1 MKSLFR
7 TFMLMTACLMLG
19 ILQPAFT
26 AGKLLAATMDSKS
39 LLVHINQKYSVSQR
53 IMQDY
58 KSFLNSLDKQNK
70 KPEQYEKDAERM
82 LDEILDFYA
91 AQALRPLIIEAN
103 RMLAEEK
110 YSILANSQ
118 SFSIRDVFLSGSDA
132 RQMPPGVATQETRTS
147 DLHAAFMRPLYF
159 TSLRV
164 DDITPRIKAT
174 LDQYFAK
181 FPLISFSQRDQF
193 KPVTREE
200 KQ

>member
-1 MKSLFR
+1 
-7 TFMLMTACLMLG
+7 MLITVYFAFGTA
-19 ILQPAFT
+19 QPALT
-26 AGKLLAATMDSKS
+26 AEKPMAATMDSKS
-39 LLVHINQKYSVSQR
+39 LIIHINQKYSVSQK

-58 KSFLNSLDKQNK
+58 HNFLNSFDKQNK
-70 KPEQYEKDAERM
+70 KPGQYEKDAEKL

-91 AQALRPLIIEAN
+91 AQALRPLVIEAN
-103 RMLAEEK
+103 RILAEEK

-118 SFSIRDVFLSGSDA
+118 SFRIRDVFLSGSDA
-132 RQMPPGVATQETRTS
+132 RQLPPVIAAPDNRTN

-174 LDQYFAK
+174 LDQYFVK
-181 FPLISFSQRDQF
+181 FPLISFSQRDKF
-193 KPVTREE
+193 KPVDREE